1 MRSVDTRV
9 KIKNWPD
16 TAELIRSLT
25 SDASKGV
32 VVTGFFDPLL
42 AEHARRLEEIAAVR
56 GRVVVALNDA
66 PAALLPARTRA
77 ELLAGLRAVDTVLLP
92 PPTGLQ
98 TRLAALPRGLVIRE
112 EGSDERRREDLI
124 RRVRQKHGL

>member
-1 MRSVDTRV
+1 VDTRE
-9 KIKNWPD
+9 KIKSWPE
-16 TAELIRSLT
+16 AAGLIGSL
-25 SDASKGV
+25 SRGGAKGV

-66 PAALLPARTRA
+66 PSALLPPRARA
-77 ELLAGLRAVDTVLLP
+77 ELLAGLRSVESVLLP
-92 PPTGLQ
+92 PPEGLQ
-98 TRLAALPRGLVIRE
+98 AMLAGLPDELVIRE
-112 EGSDERRREDLI
+112 EGSDERRRENLI